1 MDLGV
6 CEGSSTNTTSDYHSV
21 QISTR
26 TAKVWEYFQQELVE
40 VDGVMKAICKY
51 CGTKLIRKRN
61 SCTNSLRNHV
71 ADTCPKILV
80 EDRKRFIATM
90 RKRPGEGS
98 FVFDPR
104 KTREFMVKWCI
115 SAEVAFNKFDDPF
128 FAPWMESLQPSFSGV
143 GP

>member
-6 CEGSSTNTTSDYHSV
+6 CEGSSTNITSDYHSV
-21 QISTR
+21 QMSTR
-26 TAKVWEYFQQELVE
+26 TTKVWEYFQQELVE

-51 CGTKLIRKRN
+51 CGTKLTRKRN